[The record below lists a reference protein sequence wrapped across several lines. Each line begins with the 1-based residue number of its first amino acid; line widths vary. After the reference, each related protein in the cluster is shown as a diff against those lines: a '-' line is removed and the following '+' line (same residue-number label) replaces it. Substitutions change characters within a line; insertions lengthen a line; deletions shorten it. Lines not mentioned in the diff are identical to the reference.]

1 MKVEVEISKDKR
13 YYIKDIIMYY
23 DVRKKW
29 NSKE

>member
-1 MKVEVEISKDKR
+1 MKVQVEISKDKR

-29 NSKE
+29 NCKE